1 MARVLARGREGSGE
15 RQREGKREKG
25 EEGGGENGEGG
36 KENGERA
43 RARAF
48 ASGNRPP
55 DWERW
60 EG

>member
-1 MARVLARGREGSGE
+1 M